1 MKVKCVFRDIMWSF
15 FMACGIV
22 LLIYF
27 FGEKPYAKEEC
38 KQVVWLMTLL
48 LFIITMMYTVFFAR
62 GRWFYENV
70 SKTDSG
76 LPKAKFDKT

>member
-22 LLIYF
+22 LLMYF
-27 FGEKPYAKEEC
+27 FGEEPYVKEEC
-38 KQVVWLMTLL
+38 KRVVWLMTLL

-62 GRWFYENV
+62 GRWFYEN
-70 SKTDSG
+70 DG
-76 LPKAKFDKT
+76 EIGGEFPKRSC